1 MKDVTYFFKLL
12 GLTIVVVVLS
22 QIHVGD
28 RSVEAHAMGWVQES
42 AVAQPLNGVANGAA
56 RMLRDATGKIHA
68 AIDRNRGK
76 RKNGDKKPSRAFQW
90 FRRSEPDTSE
100 DVNRD

>member
-1 MKDVTYFFKLL
+1 MKDVTFFLKLV

-28 RSVEAHAMGWVQES
+28 RSVEAHAMNWVQDS
-42 AVAQPLNGVANGAA
+42 AMAQPLNGVANGAA
-56 RMLRDATGKIHA
+56 RMIRDVTGKVHS
-68 AIDRNRGK
+68 AIERTRGK

-90 FRRSEPDTSE
+90 FRRGEPDTNDEVS
-100 DVNRD
+100 RD